1 MARLARGRLRTENGE
16 EPMKSDQQQSLA
28 DPKAHLRPD
37 DVREIRYRLGQSQS
51 EFAAMI
57 GVSIPTLQSWE
68 EGKRLPDGPAL
79 ALLRVA
85 AKNPKIVAKALGH

>member
-1 MARLARGRLRTENGE
+1 VKAQQIAPSSIHIVRGDE
-16 EPMKSDQQQSLA
+16 
-28 DPKAHLRPD
+28 
-37 DVREIRYRLGQSQS
+37 VREIRYKLGQSQP
-51 EFAAMI
+51 EFATMI
-57 GVSIPTLQSWE
+57 GVTLSTLQGWE